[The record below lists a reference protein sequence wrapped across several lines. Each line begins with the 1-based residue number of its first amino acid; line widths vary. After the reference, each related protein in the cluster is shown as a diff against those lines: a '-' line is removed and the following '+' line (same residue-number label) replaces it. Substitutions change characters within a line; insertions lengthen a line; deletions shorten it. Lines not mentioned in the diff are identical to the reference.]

1 MAFNFPSSPAV
12 NDTYT
17 SGNTSYIWNGTS
29 WTSYSN
35 TTVVTTSTVNVN
47 SAYTNQYTLTGTT
60 TGNTETE
67 IFVNGVNNSR
77 ILVTANTGNFYT
89 IDYTAKSNTYG
100 DFAAFYVK
108 GIVSSN
114 TTNFVS
120 DQGSIYENI
129 IVRTDSTW
137 LVDARANNATKTL
150 NVYVQGGTNKNVSW
164 KAIVTTMEI

>member
-1 MAFNFPSSPAV
+1 MAFNFPNSPAV

-17 SGNTSYIWNGTS
+17 SGNTSYTWNGTS

-77 ILVTANTGNFYT
+77 
-89 IDYTAKSNTYG
+89 DRKSTRLN
-100 DFAAFYVK
+100 
-108 GIVSSN
+108 SSH
-114 TTNFVS
+114 
-120 DQGSIYENI
+120 
-129 IVRTDSTW
+129 
-137 LVDARANNATKTL
+137 
-150 NVYVQGGTNKNVSW
+150 
-164 KAIVTTMEI
+164 